1 MIKNGV
7 IRVNDYSLPAPAG
20 KIGEKISFDK
30 REIIV
35 NLGKILTD
43 RKTVRKKGDCHV
55 FRI

>member
-7 IRVNDYSLPAPAG
+7 IRVNDYSLQALAG
-20 KIGEKISFDK
+20 KIGKKISFDK